1 MGQIIKIYDYIS
13 RYEQN
18 IYNYAARFISLK
30 RKRWEL
36 LKNNWENGYFFSIQQ
51 ENDDEFF
58 AGYEQEAGKS
68 PLRRLKDLIRRKNKD
83 DEPESPGR
91 YLHQEKEELPE
102 SITELKSYFLD
113 EIFQVQLSWASSTL
127 QQKSYIDASFL
138 REWQLKFFAQ
148 RFPDTYLF
156 LYKPVLEIK
165 RTRVEAETILITPAE
180 VLCLRFLED
189 EEDSVYIGSE
199 DRFWELRAYQRR
211 KKIINPTLT
220 LNRTEKIVKSI
231 LRVYEIDFPITKV
244 LIAKDGFIDYPSA
257 PYGLEIIDKRNFAEW
272 FQKMRSYR
280 SPLKHDQLKVADAL
294 LSFCRTQAAL
304 RTNGQR

>member
-91 YLHQEKEELPE
+91 YLHQEKEEL
-102 SITELKSYFLD
+102 
-113 EIFQVQLSWASSTL
+113 
-127 QQKSYIDASFL
+127 
-138 REWQLKFFAQ
+138 
-148 RFPDTYLF
+148 
-156 LYKPVLEIK
+156 
-165 RTRVEAETILITPAE
+165 
-180 VLCLRFLED
+180 
-189 EEDSVYIGSE
+189 
-199 DRFWELRAYQRR
+199 
-211 KKIINPTLT
+211 
-220 LNRTEKIVKSI
+220 
-231 LRVYEIDFPITKV
+231 
-244 LIAKDGFIDYPSA
+244 
-257 PYGLEIIDKRNFAEW
+257 
-272 FQKMRSYR
+272 
-280 SPLKHDQLKVADAL
+280 
-294 LSFCRTQAAL
+294 
-304 RTNGQR
+304 